1 MTKEVLMQEVKRVAG
16 LLKVDTNLSDAE
28 LFSMVTGV
36 TVASFDDV
44 TEDRLA
50 FLYKLIP
57 GGAFVDSTDDSA
69 VEGEDEVPAVDPV
82 ADDDEPTVAP
92 VVDDVEPDTE
102 PEVDP
107 EVDPEVE
114 PEVDPEV
121 EPTVAPEEPEVEP
134 EEVED
139 DEKSEATVEE

>member
-1 MTKEVLMQEVKRVAG
+1 MTKEVLMQEVKRVAD
-16 LLKVDTNLSDAE
+16 LLKVDYSSLSDAE

-36 TVASFDDV
+36 TVASFDEV

-57 GGAFVDSTDDSA
+57 GGAFADSADDAA
-69 VEGEDEVPAVDPV
+69 VEGDDEEPEVDPV
-82 ADDDEPTVAP
+82 ADDDEPTVTP
-92 VVDDVEPDTE
+92 VVDDAEPV
-102 PEVDP
+102 VDP
-107 EVDPEVE
+107 AAD
-114 PEVDPEV
+114 DD
-121 EPTVAPEEPEVEP
+121 EPTDAPVANDEEPEVEP

>member
-1 MTKEVLMQEVKRVAG
+1 MTKEVLMQEVKRVAD
-16 LLKVDTNLSDAE
+16 LLKVDYSSLSDAE

-36 TVASFDDV
+36 TVASFDEV

-57 GGAFVDSTDDSA
+57 GGAFADSADDAA
-69 VEGEDEVPAVDPV
+69 VEGDDEEPEVDPV
-82 ADDDEPTVAP
+82 ADDDEPTVTP
-92 VVDDVEPDTE
+92 VADDE
-102 PEVDP
+102 
-107 EVDPEVE
+107 
-114 PEVDPEV
+114 
-121 EPTVAPEEPEVEP
+121 EP

>member
-1 MTKEVLMQEVKRVAG
+1 MTKEVLMQEVKHVAD
-16 LLKVDTNLSDAE
+16 LLKVDYSNLSDVE

-36 TVASFDDV
+36 TVASFDEV

-57 GGAFVDSTDDSA
+57 GGAFVDSTDESS
-69 VEGEDEVPAVDPV
+69 VEGEDEEPTVDDDEPVVDPV

-92 VVDDVEPDTE
+92 VADD
-102 PEVDP
+102 
-107 EVDPEVE
+107 
-114 PEVDPEV
+114 
-121 EPTVAPEEPEVEP
+121 EEPEVEP

>member
-1 MTKEVLMQEVKRVAG
+1 MTKEVLMQEVKRVAD
-16 LLKVDTNLSDAE
+16 LLKVNYSSLSDAE

-36 TVASFDDV
+36 TVASFDEV

-57 GGAFVDSTDDSA
+57 GGAFIDSTDDSA
-69 VEGEDEVPAVDPV
+69 VDGGDEEPVVDPV

-92 VVDDVEPDTE
+92 VADG
-102 PEVDP
+102 
-107 EVDPEVE
+107 
-114 PEVDPEV
+114 
-121 EPTVAPEEPEVEP
+121 EEPEVEP

>member
-1 MTKEVLMQEVKRVAG
+1 MTKEVLMQEVKRVAD
-16 LLKVDTNLSDAE
+16 LLKVDYSSLSDAE

-36 TVASFDDV
+36 TVASFDEV

-57 GGAFVDSTDDSA
+57 GGAFADSTDDAA
-69 VEGEDEVPAVDPV
+69 VEGDDEEPEVDPV

-92 VVDDVEPDTE
+92 VVDDVEPV
-102 PEVDP
+102 VDP
-107 EVDPEVE
+107 VAD
-114 PEVDPEV
+114 DD
-121 EPTVAPEEPEVEP
+121 EPTVAPAANDEEPEVEP

>member
-1 MTKEVLMQEVKRVAG
+1 MTKEVLMQEVKRVAD
-16 LLKVDTNLSDAE
+16 LLKVNHSNLSDTE

-36 TVASFDDV
+36 TVASFDEV
-44 TEDRLA
+44 TEDRLV

-69 VEGEDEVPAVDPV
+69 VDGGDEEPIVDPV
-82 ADDDEPTVAP
+82 ANDDEPTVAP
-92 VVDDVEPDTE
+92 VADDE
-102 PEVDP
+102 
-107 EVDPEVE
+107 
-114 PEVDPEV
+114 
-121 EPTVAPEEPEVEP
+121 EP

>member
-1 MTKEVLMQEVKRVAG
+1 MTKEVLMQEVKRVAD
-16 LLKVDTNLSDAE
+16 LLKVDYSSLSDAE

-36 TVASFDDV
+36 TVASFDEV

-57 GGAFVDSTDDSA
+57 GGAFADSADDAA
-69 VEGEDEVPAVDPV
+69 VEGVDEEPEVDPV

-92 VVDDVEPDTE
+92 VAND
-102 PEVDP
+102 
-107 EVDPEVE
+107 
-114 PEVDPEV
+114 
-121 EPTVAPEEPEVEP
+121 EEPEVEP
-134 EEVED
+134 KEVED

>member
-16 LLKVDTNLSDAE
+16 LLNVDYSSLSDAE

-36 TVASFDDV
+36 TVASFDEV

-57 GGAFVDSTDDSA
+57 GGAFVDNADDAAVESEDEEPEVAPVTDD
-69 VEGEDEVPAVDPV
+69 DEPTVNPVADNEPVVDPV
-82 ADDDEPTVAP
+82 ADDEEPTIDPVA
-92 VVDDVEPDTE
+92 DD
-102 PEVDP
+102 
-107 EVDPEVE
+107 
-114 PEVDPEV
+114 
-121 EPTVAPEEPEVEP
+121 EEPEVEP

>member
-1 MTKEVLMQEVKRVAG
+1 MTKEVLMQEVKRVAD
-16 LLKVDTNLSDAE
+16 LLKVDYSSLSDAE

-36 TVASFDDV
+36 TVASFDEV

-57 GGAFVDSTDDSA
+57 GGAFADSADDAA
-69 VEGEDEVPAVDPV
+69 VEGVDEEPEVDPVADDDEPTVTPVVDDEEPEVDPV

-92 VVDDVEPDTE
+92 VAND
-102 PEVDP
+102 
-107 EVDPEVE
+107 
-114 PEVDPEV
+114 
-121 EPTVAPEEPEVEP
+121 EEPEVEP
-134 EEVED
+134 KEVED

>member
-16 LLKVDTNLSDAE
+16 LLNVDYSNLSDAE

-36 TVASFDDV
+36 TVASFDEV

-57 GGAFVDSTDDSA
+57 GGAFVDSADDAA
-69 VEGEDEVPAVDPV
+69 VEGSDEEPEVDPV
-82 ADDDEPTVAP
+82 ADDDEPTVTP
-92 VVDDVEPDTE
+92 VVDDVEPV
-102 PEVDP
+102 VDP
-107 EVDPEVE
+107 VTD
-114 PEVDPEV
+114 DD
-121 EPTVAPEEPEVEP
+121 EPTVAPAANDEEPEVEPEVEP

>member
-1 MTKEVLMQEVKRVAG
+1 MTKEVLMQEVKRVAD
-16 LLKVDTNLSDAE
+16 LLKVDYSSLSDAE

-36 TVASFDDV
+36 TVASFDEV

-57 GGAFVDSTDDSA
+57 GGAFADSADDAA
-69 VEGEDEVPAVDPV
+69 VEGDDEEPEVDPV

-92 VVDDVEPDTE
+92 VANDEPV
-102 PEVDP
+102 VDP
-107 EVDPEVE
+107 AAND
-114 PEVDPEV
+114 
-121 EPTVAPEEPEVEP
+121 EPTVTPVVDDEEP

>member
-1 MTKEVLMQEVKRVAG
+1 MTKEVLMQEIKRVAD
-16 LLKVDTNLSDAE
+16 LLKVDYSSLSDAE

-36 TVASFDDV
+36 TVASFDEV

-57 GGAFVDSTDDSA
+57 GGAFADSADDAA
-69 VEGEDEVPAVDPV
+69 VEGDDEEPEVDPVADDDEPTVTPVVDDVEPVVDPV

-92 VVDDVEPDTE
+92 AANDEE
-102 PEVDP
+102 PEV
-107 EVDPEVE
+107 
-114 PEVDPEV
+114 
-121 EPTVAPEEPEVEP
+121 EPEVEP

>member
-1 MTKEVLMQEVKRVAG
+1 MTKEVLMQEVKRVAD
-16 LLKVDTNLSDAE
+16 LLKVDYSSLSDAE

-36 TVASFDDV
+36 TVASFDEV

-57 GGAFVDSTDDSA
+57 GGAFADSADDAA
-69 VEGEDEVPAVDPV
+69 VEGDDEEPEVDPV
-82 ADDDEPTVAP
+82 ADDDEPTDAP
-92 VVDDVEPDTE
+92 VVDDAEPV
-102 PEVDP
+102 VDP
-107 EVDPEVE
+107 AAD
-114 PEVDPEV
+114 DD
-121 EPTVAPEEPEVEP
+121 EPTDAPVANDEEPEVEP

>member
-1 MTKEVLMQEVKRVAG
+1 MTKEVLMQEVKRVAD
-16 LLKVDTNLSDAE
+16 LLKVNYNSLSDAE

-36 TVASFDDV
+36 TVASFDEV

-57 GGAFVDSTDDSA
+57 GGAFVDSEDDVA
-69 VEGEDEVPAVDPV
+69 VEGEDEEPEVDPV

-92 VVDDVEPDTE
+92 VVDDVEPV
-102 PEVDP
+102 VDP
-107 EVDPEVE
+107 VAD
-114 PEVDPEV
+114 DD
-121 EPTVAPEEPEVEP
+121 EPTVAPVVDDEEP